1 MKFSNIALTMTA
13 ILASGLTTTALVA
26 EDMALP
32 DAPGRAQVMESCMQ
46 CHGVDV
52 ILARPRPP
60 EEWSQTVSQMIG
72 YGAILTDDQY
82 QTVVTY
88 LSNNLDPSKSGATP
102 APAPVPATDTPLV
115 PDGH

>member
-1 MKFSNIALTMTA
+1 MKYSHVALAVFVALTGVLSATNV
-13 ILASGLTTTALVA
+13 VA

-32 DAPGRAQVMESCMQ
+32 DAPGRTQVMESCMQ
-46 CHGVDV
+46 CHGADV
-52 ILARPRPP
+52 ILARPRSS

-88 LSNNLDPSKSGATP
+88 LSKNLDPSQTGPTPTP
-102 APAPVPATDTPLV
+102 APAPEGPPAS
-115 PDGH
+115 DGH